1 MKNKI
6 ICSLATFA
14 ITVMILPLLPFV
26 FAAIIWGETDGECD
40 LKTMQKER
48 KRK

>member
-14 ITVMILPLLPFV
+14 ITVITLPLLPFV
-26 FAAIIWGETDGECD
+26 FAAIIWEETDAECD
-40 LKTMQKER
+40 L
-48 KRK
+48 

>member
-14 ITVMILPLLPFV
+14 ITVMVLAEEEAEDESEV
-26 FAAIIWGETDGECD
+26 E
-40 LKTMQKER
+40 
-48 KRK
+48 

>member
-14 ITVMILPLLPFV
+14 ITVMILPLLPFL
-26 FAAIIWGETDGECD
+26 FAAIIWSETDAEGD
-40 LKTMQKER
+40 LQT
-48 KRK
+48 